1 MLESRETTVDLP
13 QTLLWAEYPDGRY
26 GAVVQSDGNS
36 VYFAVQRLTEEHGG
50 VGSSR
55 WVWVRNLRPAP
66 LLFPE
71 TTVDAHR
78 LPLVPESYC
87 HSPQGQGPLD
97 LDHTQIVWFEQGIG
111 AALID
116 ATGVL
121 AILPPQ
127 SPRDNAGTSN
137 LPGFA
142 KDCRRACSVAIPLED
157 DDLYVDDVPALQAYW
172 QSWKDGSPAADWH
185 QTLHQS
191 LATHSMEL
199 KAEFATIN
207 QSWPPLKILHYSG
220 TTGDCLI
227 TSGGALRCQPLVERE
242 VLNYREHQRIELA
255 IELPEN
261 TSATNAQEAAAWL
274 AGIARYPW
282 YHETCFLP
290 GHTLATTAIYNADQH
305 NTGSTRAI
313 LSELQVAKHQRR
325 KAISLPNFRQQPVNL
340 LWLNVVDRSVDP
352 QR

>member
-1 MLESRETTVDLP
+1 MLESQETTVDLP

-36 VYFAVQRLTEEHGG
+36 VYFAVQRLTGDHGG
-50 VGSSR
+50 EGTSR

-71 TTVDAHR
+71 TTADVHR
-78 LPLVPESYC
+78 LPPVPEGYC
-87 HSPQGQGPLD
+87 HSPQGQVPLD

-127 SPRDNAGTSN
+127 SPRDNAGTAN
-137 LPGFA
+137 LPGFS
-142 KDCRRACSVAIPLED
+142 KDCRRACSVAAPLED
-157 DDLYVDDVPALQAYW
+157 DDLYVDEVPALQAYW
-172 QSWKDGSPAADWH
+172 QSWRDGNPAADWH
-185 QTLHQS
+185 QLLRESLSTQS
-191 LATHSMEL
+191 WQPRG
-199 KAEFATIN
+199 EFATIN
-207 QSWPPLKILHYSG
+207 QSWPPLKILHCSG
-220 TTGDCLI
+220 TTGDCLV

-242 VLNYREHQRIELA
+242 VLNYREHQRFELA

-261 TSATNAQEAAAWL
+261 SNAAIVQEAAAWL

-290 GHTLATTAIYNADQH
+290 GHTLATTAIYSADQH
-305 NTGSTRAI
+305 GAGSTRTI
-313 LSELQVAKHQRR
+313 LSELQVAKHQGRQ
-325 KAISLPNFRQQPVNL
+325 AISLPNFCQQPVNL

-352 QR
+352 PR